1 MTDKDIKT
9 INAIRSRIKELDTEI
24 YALFDA
30 MDKKVK
36 PKNPFKVRGYIH
48 SNDYMSDAEIKL
60 TNADIQMLQMIRSEE
75 KETLEKIL
83 KEL

>member
-9 INAIRSRIKELDTEI
+9 INTMRSRIKELDTEI

-30 MDKKVK
+30 MGKKVK

-48 SNDYMSDAEIKL
+48 SNDYMSEAEIRL
-60 TNADIQMLQMIRSEE
+60 THADIQMLQMIRSKE
-75 KETLEKIL
+75 KETLETIL
-83 KEL
+83 KNL